1 MRSTSQGFTLIEI
14 LISIAILGLIAVL
27 LARSVNSVNLIAT
40 TATKRI
46 ETEAQVRPIF
56 DRLAIDYAQMV
67 KRADVDFFGKGTLS
81 GGTMAGNDRIAFFSM
96 VPGDYPSTGSASPF
110 SLISYKINS
119 SVAAA
124 NTAVFTRLQRMAR
137 GLLMNGDANAN
148 NGSSPN
154 VADGP
159 LIFSP
164 ISIQTIWSTTVTSNA
179 TTDSKHEL
187 IGPNIIRFE
196 YYYLLT
202 NGSFSIMPWDSNIA
216 GHTAPAGLRDV
227 AAIVVGV
234 AAIDPKTRVS
244 FSNSTVAT
252 IAGTLIDYSTG
263 HGPGWLTK
271 QWRSALDNPIN
282 PTVKTLP
289 ASAVGAIRVSERYF
303 YLSPTLQ

>member
-1 MRSTSQGFTLIEI
+1 MIVL
-14 LISIAILGLIAVL
+14 L
-27 LARSVNSVNLIAT
+27 LARSVNSVNVVAT

-56 DRLAIDYAQMV
+56 DRMAIDYAQMI
-67 KRADVDFFGKGTLS
+67 KRVDVDFFGKGTAI

-96 VPGDYPSTGSASPF
+96 VPGDYPSSGSASPF
-110 SLISYKINS
+110 SLITYKINS
-119 SVAAA
+119 SGAAA

-148 NGSSPN
+148 NGSSPSI
-154 VADGP
+154 ADGP
-159 LIFSP
+159 VIFSP
-164 ISIQTIWSTTVTSNA
+164 MSIQAVWTTTVTSNA

-202 NGSFSIMPWDSNIA
+202 NGSFSIVPWDSSVV

-227 AAIVVGV
+227 AAIIVAV
-234 AAIDPKTRVS
+234 AAIDPKTRVL

-252 IAGTLIDYSTG
+252 IAGTLVDYSAG
-263 HGPGWLTK
+263 HSPGWLTK
-271 QWRSALDNPIN
+271 QWRSALDSPTNS
-282 PTVKTLP
+282 TVKTLP
-289 ASAVGAIRVSERYF
+289 AAAVAAIRVSERYF
-303 YLSPTLQ
+303 YLLPTPQ